1 MLMRLFFA
9 LMHLRRPRLRAAGKF
24 CRRHQGNRIYVV
36 ASFCCAICGIVR
48 TLPRCAAAWRF
59 LRRPV
64 QEHSGPQL
72 FLLCGHCG
80 FHGRQRVSC
89 FQAFLCLHSYPVQHT
104 VRCTFDLYLEHLC
117 TARPT
122 QPHCVCR
129 VCAALIF
136 HEQVLRCA
144 GRLCRHL
151 RRSRLCSSGPLE
163 ELLQAVQ
170 LAPAAAPAAPA
181 APPPL
186 AAALRWLLV
195 LLLLPALP
203 LFK

>member
-1 MLMRLFFA
+1 MRLFFA

-24 CRRHQGNRIYVV
+24 CRRHPGNLLYLLALQHSAVQYVAQCLLCRAV
-36 ASFCCAICGIVR
+36 P
-48 TLPRCAAAWRF
+48 PRGF

-80 FHGRQRVSC
+80 FHGSQRVSR
-89 FQAFLCLHSYPVQHT
+89 FQAFLCLHSYPVQIT

-122 QPHCVCR
+122 QPHCMCR

-136 HEQVLRCA
+136 HEQVLCCA

-151 RRSRLCSSGPLE
+151 HRSRLCSSGPLE
-163 ELLQAVQ
+163 KLLQAVQ
-170 LAPAAAPAAPA
+170 LAPAAAPDAPA

-186 AAALRWLLV
+186 AAALLLV
-195 LLLLPALP
+195 LLLLAALP